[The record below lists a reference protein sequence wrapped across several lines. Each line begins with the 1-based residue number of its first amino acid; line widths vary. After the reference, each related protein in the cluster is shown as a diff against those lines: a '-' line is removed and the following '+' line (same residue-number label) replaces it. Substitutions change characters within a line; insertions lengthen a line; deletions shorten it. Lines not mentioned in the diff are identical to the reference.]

1 LLLVIDT
8 SQLQAT
14 LNSNIFLEVRTLKK
28 FIMLSLS
35 VALLLILISGCG
47 DHSQA
52 TPATPSVIFSS
63 NPSAINPGDPSNL
76 TWNVTGATSVSIDQG
91 IGVVLPSGTKVVS
104 PATSTTYTLTATNSA
119 GTITRSAV
127 VTLNPR

>member
-1 LLLVIDT
+1 MKIF
-8 SQLQAT
+8 
-14 LNSNIFLEVRTLKK
+14 IFL
-28 FIMLSLS
+28 SLL
-35 VALLLILISGCG
+35 VALLLVLIPGCSAG

-52 TPATPSVIFSS
+52 IPATPSVVFSS
-63 NPSAINPGDPSNL
+63 SPSAINPGDPSNL
-76 TWNVTGATSVSIDQG
+76 SWNVTGATSVSIDQG
-91 IGVVLPSGTKVVS
+91 IGVVNASATMAVS